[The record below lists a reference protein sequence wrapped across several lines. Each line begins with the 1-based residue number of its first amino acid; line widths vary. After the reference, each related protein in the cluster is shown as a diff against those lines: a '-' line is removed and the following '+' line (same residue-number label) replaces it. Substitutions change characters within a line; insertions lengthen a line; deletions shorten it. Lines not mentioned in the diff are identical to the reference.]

1 MTPDD
6 HKQSEE
12 VARPGIDARRGMAL
26 AVVLSGIFVTV
37 MDNSIVNVAIPTIR
51 STLHASFGEAE
62 LTVASYALAFSAGM
76 ITGGRLGDIYGQR
89 RVFMVAFAA
98 FTLTSFVCGIAPNIQ
113 VLIAGRLLQG
123 ASAAMLS
130 PQVFA
135 LVRMSFAD
143 GGERRVA
150 FSAMG
155 MAIGLANVTGLVLGG
170 VIIHADLFGLAWRM
184 VFLVNLPIGI
194 AAIFLTPLVLAD
206 VHSDDRKRLDLA
218 GVALSTLAM
227 LLLMVPLVEGPES
240 GWAGWPIAMLVAS
253 PIAFVGFYLH
263 QRWKSQRG
271 LSPLLE
277 TDLFGD
283 RAFIVGALLIL
294 IFWGSTTPFNFSYV
308 LLMQTGYGYS
318 ALATAGSLAILGG
331 AFGIVSPIAGRLA
344 SFGVR
349 RIMMA
354 GVIVDLVGML
364 LALVL
369 CRTVDALPAA
379 WFLPSLLLVGVGM
392 GLFMTP
398 ILNTVMSGIQDRHV
412 GSASGILTTMQRGGN
427 ALGVAALE
435 VPFFL
440 ALSGAESRGLSQAS
454 AYVQAFGAVAFW
466 NVLMLLAVVGLLL
479 LLPGRTA
486 GASQ

>member
-1 MTPDD
+1 MSDYEPSAETTG
-6 HKQSEE
+6 
-12 VARPGIDARRGMAL
+12 PGIDARRRVAL

-51 STLHASFGEAE
+51 STLHTSFGEAE
-62 LTVASYALAFSAGM
+62 LTIAGYALAFSAGM
-76 ITGGRLGDIYGQR
+76 ITGGRLGDIWGQR

-98 FTLTSFVCGIAPNIQ
+98 FTLTSFVCGVAPTIQ

-143 GGERRVA
+143 GGERTSA
-150 FSAMG
+150 FGAMG
-155 MAIGLANVTGLVLGG
+155 VAIGLANVAGLILGG
-170 VIIHADLFGLAWRM
+170 LLVQADLFGFGWRM
-184 VFLVNLPIGI
+184 IFLINLPIGI
-194 AAIFLTPLVLAD
+194 AAILLTPLVLAD
-206 VHSDDRKRLDLA
+206 VRSGEHKRLDLA

-227 LLLMVPLVEGPES
+227 LLLILPLVEGPER
-240 GWAGWPIAMLVAS
+240 GWAGWPSAMLVAS
-253 PIAFVGFYLH
+253 PVAFVGFYLH
-263 QRWKSQRG
+263 QRRKSRRG

-283 RAFIVGALLIL
+283 RAFNVGALLIL
-294 IFWGSTTPFNFSYV
+294 IFWASTTPFSFSYV

-318 ALATAGSLAILGG
+318 PLATAGSLAILGG
-331 AFGIVSPIAGRLA
+331 AFAFVSPIASRLA

-354 GVIVDLVGML
+354 GVLVDLAGML

-369 CRTVDALPAA
+369 CWTVDPLPAE
-379 WFLPSLLLVGVGM
+379 WLLPSLLLVGIGM

-398 ILNTVMSGIQDRHV
+398 ILNAVMSGIHDRFV
-412 GSASGILTTMQRGGN
+412 GSASGVLTTMQRGGN

-440 ALSGAESRGLSQAS
+440 TLSSAGSRGLSLTAS
-454 AYVQAFGAVAFW
+454 YIQAFGAVALC
-466 NVLMLLAVVGLLL
+466 NVLMLLAVVGLLF
-479 LLPGRTA
+479 LLPDKTSGP
-486 GASQ
+486 SLL

>member
-1 MTPDD
+1 LSD
-6 HKQSEE
+6 HEPSSE
-12 VARPGIDARRGMAL
+12 VASPGIEARRRVAL
-26 AVVLSGIFVTV
+26 AVILSGIFVTV
-37 MDNSIVNVAIPTIR
+37 MDNSIVNVAIPVIR

-62 LTVASYALAFSAGM
+62 LTIASYALAFSAGM
-76 ITGGRLGDIYGQR
+76 ITGGRLGEICGQR

-98 FTLTSFVCGIAPNIQ
+98 FTLTSFVCGVAPNIE

-123 ASAAMLS
+123 ASAAMLA

-143 GGERRVA
+143 GGERTTA
-150 FSAMG
+150 FGAIG
-155 MAIGLANVTGLVLGG
+155 VAIGLANVAGLILGG
-170 VIIHADLFGLAWRM
+170 VLVQADLFGLGWRM
-184 VFLVNLPIGI
+184 IFLVNLPLGI
-194 AAIFLTPLVLAD
+194 AAVLLTPLGLAD
-206 VHSDDRKRLDLA
+206 VRSGEHKRLDLA

-227 LLLMVPLVEGPES
+227 LLLMLPLVEGPER
-240 GWAGWPIAMLVAS
+240 GWAGWPVVMLVAS
-253 PIAFVGFYLH
+253 PVAFVGFYLH
-263 QRWKSQRG
+263 QRWKSRRG

-283 RAFIVGALLIL
+283 RAFNVGALLIL
-294 IFWGSTTPFNFSYV
+294 IFWASTTPFSFSYV

-318 ALATAGSLAILGG
+318 PLTTAANLAILGA
-331 AFGIVSPIAGRLA
+331 AFGIVSPIASRLVP
-344 SFGVR
+344 FGVR

-354 GVIVDLVGML
+354 GVLVDLTGML

-369 CRTVDALPAA
+369 CWTVDPLPAE
-379 WFLPSLLLVGVGM
+379 WLLPSLLFVGIGM

-398 ILNTVMSGIQDRHV
+398 ILNAVMSGIHDRHV
-412 GSASGILTTMQRGGN
+412 GSASGVLTTMQRGGN

-440 ALSGAESRGLSQAS
+440 TLSGAGSRGLSQTAS
-454 AYVQAFGAVAFW
+454 YVQAFGAVALC

-479 LLPGRTA
+479 LLPDRTSA
-486 GASQ
+486 PSWS

>member
-1 MTPDD
+1 VRGLKGEPDESRD
-6 HKQSEE
+6 PRS
-12 VARPGIDARRGMAL
+12 GLDARRWVAL

-37 MDNSIVNVAIPTIR
+37 MDNSIVNIAIPAIR
-51 STLHASFGEAE
+51 STLHASFAEAE

-76 ITGGRLGDIYGQR
+76 ITGGRLGDIQR
-89 RVFMVAFAA
+89 RVFMAAFAA
-98 FTLTSFVCGIAPNIQ
+98 FTLTSFVCGVAPNIE

-123 ASAAMLS
+123 ASAAMLA

-143 GGERRVA
+143 GSERTTA
-150 FSAMG
+150 FGAMG
-155 MAIGLANVTGLVLGG
+155 VAIGLANVAGLIRGG
-170 VIIHADLFGLAWRM
+170 VLLQADLFGLGWRM
-184 VFLVNLPIGI
+184 IFLVNLPIGI
-194 AAIFLTPLVLAD
+194 AAILLTPLVLAD
-206 VHSDDRKRLDLA
+206 MRSGEHRRLDLA

-227 LLLMVPLVEGPES
+227 LLLMLPLVEGPER
-240 GWAGWPIAMLVAS
+240 GWAGWPVAMLVAS
-253 PIAFVGFYLH
+253 PVAFVGFYLH
-263 QRWKSQRG
+263 QRWKSRHG

-283 RAFIVGALLIL
+283 RAFNVGALLIL
-294 IFWGSTTPFNFSYV
+294 IFWASTTPFSFSNV

-318 ALATAGSLAILGG
+318 PLAAAASLAILGA
-331 AFGIVSPIAGRLA
+331 AFGIVSPIASRLA

-354 GVIVDLVGML
+354 GVLVGLTGML

-369 CRTVDALPAA
+369 CWTIDPLPAV
-379 WFLPSLLLVGVGM
+379 WLLPSLLLVGIGM

-398 ILNTVMSGIQDRHV
+398 ILNVVKSGIHDRHV
-412 GSASGILTTMQRGGN
+412 GSASGVLTTMQRGGN

-440 ALSGAESRGLSQAS
+440 TLSGAGSRGLNQTAS
-454 AYVQAFGAVAFW
+454 YVQAFGAVALC

-479 LLPGRTA
+479 LLPDRTS
-486 GASQ
+486 GPS